1 MKQTSLPFRIKGVFE
16 GLAESNGL
24 LILSGNELKIQIQ
37 TKDQLVGLIKTNVK
51 EINIPLEQVEEVI
64 FKKSIFGN
72 KLTLRVADM
81 NIVKDIPRQNSG
93 VITASIDK
101 TNLNAALDFASNV
114 NLQVAELNLKQEL
127 ASELN
132 EDSAN

>member
-1 MKQTSLPFRIKGVFE
+1 M
-16 GLAESNGL
+16 
-24 LILSGNELKIQIQ
+24 
-37 TKDQLVGLIKTNVK
+37 VK

>member
-51 EINIPLEQVEEVI
+51 EH
-64 FKKSIFGN
+64 S
-72 KLTLRVADM
+72 T
-81 NIVKDIPRQNSG
+81 RQNQFLYAIEGIINNQTHCSK
-93 VITASIDK
+93 ASRC
-101 TNLNAALDFASNV
+101 ASRLSNIYWR
-114 NLQVAELNLKQEL
+114 
-127 ASELN
+127 
-132 EDSAN
+132 

>member
-1 MKQTSLPFRIKGVFE
+1 
-16 GLAESNGL
+16 
-24 LILSGNELKIQIQ
+24 
-37 TKDQLVGLIKTNVK
+37 
-51 EINIPLEQVEEVI
+51 
-64 FKKSIFGN
+64 
-72 KLTLRVADM
+72 M

-101 TNLNAALDFASNV
+101 INLNAALDFASNV